1 MLQLQ
6 HCTLTWICSQL
17 SNVQKW
23 LFRPSGGQWQYL
35 ANPSPTLSSMATGR
49 PYGLCI
55 FFDQLAHHHSLL
67 PPLTITTRS
76 QARSFEPSSLL
87 WTKLA
92 PLNHAHFFC
101 TIMLLHW
108 ASCQREPNVSDILL
122 SLLTWTTHFGALISN
137 KPHSDP
143 QQLIYWLFLS
153 WILIAP
159 IAVIH

>member
-1 MLQLQ
+1 MDLQPAVQCPKMTFSAKWRPMAVSGQSLTNIVFNG
-6 HCTLTWICSQL
+6 HWTAIRTLHICWSTCTSPQLTS
-17 SNVQKW
+17 
-23 LFRPSGGQWQYL
+23 
-35 ANPSPTLSSMATGR
+35 SP
-49 PYGLCI
+49 
-55 FFDQLAHHHSLL
+55 HHHYPFS
-67 PPLTITTRS
+67 
-76 QARSFEPSSLL
+76 SSLL